1 MSRVMKWIDEELR
14 QDGDL
19 AARVDAD
26 LTRLRVEQDLIV
38 LREDQGLSQR
48 ELARRVGVS
57 QPVIARIE
65 AGTVQ
70 NLQLRT
76 LLKIA
81 SALDGQVDITI
92 RPRRQR
98 TSRRTPTAR
107 PGSRRKVAAKLGPP
121 VAE

>member
-1 MSRVMKWIDEELR
+1 MSRVMKWVDEKLE
-14 QDGDL
+14 QDADL
-19 AARVDAD
+19 AARVDAE

-38 LREDQGLSQR
+38 LREEQGLSQR
-48 ELARRVGVS
+48 DLARRVGVS

-92 RPRRQR
+92 RPRRR
-98 TSRRTPTAR
+98 RASRRAPTAR
-107 PGSRRKVAAKLGPP
+107 RGALSS
-121 VAE
+121 

>member
-1 MSRVMKWIDEELR
+1 MSRVMKWVDEELER
-14 QDGDL
+14 DADL

-38 LREDQGLSQR
+38 LREEQGLSQR
-48 ELARRVGVS
+48 ELARRIGVS

-92 RPRRQR
+92 RPRRR
-98 TSRRTPTAR
+98 IASRRPSTAR
-107 PGSRRKVAAKLGPP
+107 PSTRRTRATG
-121 VAE
+121 

>member
-1 MSRVMKWIDEELR
+1 MSRVMKWIDEELK
-14 QDGDL
+14 QDADL

-48 ELARRVGVS
+48 DLARRVGVS

-76 LLKIA
+76 LLKMVPHA
-81 SALDGQVDITI
+81 NVCTI
-92 RPRRQR
+92 LGWSRRPRRR
-98 TSRRTPTAR
+98 PNCGNKPETAR
-107 PGSRRKVAAKLGPP
+107 I
-121 VAE
+121 